1 MKNQM
6 DRLKNLDRYALLIFL
21 GALALRLL
29 YLYQIQNSPF
39 LNYPQID
46 ALWHHLWAKSI
57 ASGNILGDEVFFRAP
72 LYPYFLGLIYSIF
85 GEGPIAPRII
95 QSILG
100 SLSCVLIY
108 LIALR
113 LFNRRTA
120 LMAGI
125 IAAIYSVLIYFDNE
139 LLITS
144 LFVFLVLLFFYLSIN
159 TQISSSKKRLY
170 LIGLVMGLAA
180 IARPTV
186 LITLPILVVYLFF
199 YRVKPIRFKN
209 KLIGV
214 AILFAGILTAILPV
228 TIRNYAV
235 GNDIV
240 LISYQGGV
248 NFWIGNNEQAD
259 GKTAGAPGHFKAV
272 GRYEDNV
279 KYSAEKVAEMD
290 TGREMKPPELS
301 SYWYSRGFK
310 FIFENPGEFMSLT
323 LKKLYFTWN
332 AYEIESNR
340 NLYTQ
345 REHSSLLRIL
355 LWHNVLGLPFGILAP
370 LAIAGIVLAFRNWKR
385 TYFLLIGFLFSY
397 QLILLTFFVTARFRV
412 PMLPFMII
420 LAAMALDYAI
430 HNRRKISKLITPVIV
445 FAVSIVVCNTTLF
458 GVKPAEESRTIQ
470 SKASIFLRQGQV
482 DSAIVYAQ
490 KAIDENPDD
499 PAGYN
504 FLGTAYEMAGKHQEA
519 VNTFEKAVDLNL
531 QNAYGYNHLGY
542 NYYELGQLEKA
553 VVKYRQAIHIDS
565 TVVDAYVYLGNIY
578 RDLGKQ
584 SMALDIFE
592 IGKPYASENARFLN
606 SYANVLRESGQEQEA
621 IENLKKAVELDSQ
634 YLPAHTNLANL
645 YFQTGQPM
653 KAESMYKKALEIDP
667 EDIQTNLNL
676 AQLYI
681 RTNWPERAKELIQNV
696 LKDHPHHPVANR
708 LMEMVE
714 EMMQ

>member
-1 MKNQM
+1 MKNQT

-21 GALALRLL
+21 GALALRFL
-29 YLYQIQNSPF
+29 YLYQIQDSPF
-39 LNYPQID
+39 LKYPQID
-46 ALWHHLWAKSI
+46 ALWHHLWSKSI

-85 GEGPIAPRII
+85 GDGPIAPRII

-100 SLSCVLIY
+100 SISCVLIY

-120 LMAGI
+120 LIAGI

-144 LFVFLVLLFFYLSIN
+144 LFVFLVLLIFYLAID

-170 LIGLVMGLAA
+170 LIGLVLGLAA
-180 IARPTV
+180 IARPTI
-186 LITLPILVVYLFF
+186 LIILPILAVYLFF
-199 YRVKPIRFKN
+199 YRVKPTRLKN
-209 KLIGV
+209 KLIGMV
-214 AILFAGILTAILPV
+214 ILFAGILTAILPV

-290 TGREMKPPELS
+290 TGREMKPSELS

-310 FIFENPGEFMSLT
+310 FIFENPGEFMALT

-355 LWHNVLGLPFGILAP
+355 LWHNVLGFPFGILAP

-385 TYFLLIGFLFSY
+385 TYLLLIGFLFSY
-397 QLILLTFFVTARFRV
+397 QLILLAFFVTARFRV
-412 PMLPFMII
+412 PMLPFIII
-420 LAAMALDYAI
+420 LAAMALDYAVR
-430 HNRRKISKLITPVIV
+430 NRRQLSKLIAPVIV
-445 FAVSIVVCNTTLF
+445 FVISIVVCNTTLF
-458 GVKPAEESRTIQ
+458 GVRPAEESRTIQ

-482 DSAIVYAQ
+482 DSAIVYAE
-490 KAIDENPDD
+490 KAIEENPED
-499 PAGYN
+499 PAGYD
-504 FLGTAYEMAGKHQEA
+504 FLGTAYEMAGEHQKAAA
-519 VNTFEKAVDLNL
+519 VFEKAVDLNS
-531 QNAYGYNHLGY
+531 QNAYAYYHLGY
-542 NYYELGQLEKA
+542 NYYQLGQLEKA
-553 VVKYRQAIHIDS
+553 AIQCRQALHIDS
-565 TVVDAYVYLGNIY
+565 TVVDAYTYLGNIY
-578 RDLGKQ
+578 RDLGNQ
-584 SMALDIFE
+584 GLALDIFE
-592 IGKPYASENARFLN
+592 RGTRYASENIRFLN
-606 SYANVLRESGQEQEA
+606 SYANVLRESGQEQKA
-621 IENLKKAVELDSQ
+621 IENLEKAVELDSQ
-634 YLPAHTNLANL
+634 YLPSHTNLANL

-653 KAESMYKKALEIDP
+653 KAESMYKRALEIDP
-667 EDIQTNLNL
+667 NDIQTNLNL

-681 RTNWPERAKELIQNV
+681 RTNWPQRAKELIQNV
-696 LKDHPHHPVANR
+696 LEDHPHHPVANR
-708 LMEMVE
+708 LMEMVYD
-714 EMMQ
+714 MMR